1 MKVMTK
7 ILIIEDERLAAEK
20 LERMVAKLRPDWT
33 LIGPI
38 ETVEHAVKWLA
49 ANPVPDLILMDIQLS
64 DGISFDIFESA
75 EFTSPVIF
83 TTAYDEYAIRA
94 FKVNSIDYLLK
105 PIDPDALETA
115 LKKFERMKGML
126 SIDKMKIETVR
137 QQMSQTYKSRFLV
150 KIGTNMLSVLTRDIQ
165 LFFISERSVF
175 IRTFNGKTYDVDYS
189 LDQLQQ
195 LVDPD
200 QFFRINRNFIVNI
213 EAFAKMISYSS
224 SRIKLELQPEF
235 KAEDLIVSRDKV
247 ADFKKWMDR

>member
-1 MKVMTK
+1 MIK

-20 LERMVAKLRPDWT
+20 LERMVAKLRPGYT
-33 LIGPI
+33 LLGPI

-49 ANPVPDLILMDIQLS
+49 ANPAPDLILMDIQLS
-64 DGISFDIFESA
+64 DGISFDIFEKV
-75 EFTSPVIF
+75 EVTSPVIF

-115 LKKFERMKGML
+115 LKKFERVKGVL
-126 SIDKMKIETVR
+126 SFDKATIETLK
-137 QQMSQTYKSRFLV
+137 QQISQAYKSRFLV

-200 QFFRINRNFIVNI
+200 QFFRINRNCLLNIDAVN
-213 EAFAKMISYSS
+213 KMVSYSS

-235 KAEDLIVSRDKV
+235 KTDDLIVSRDKV
-247 ADFKKWMDR
+247 FDFKKWMDR